1 MNADLLIYL
10 FDENARSQV
19 SVFLWLLGIALF
31 IFWVWS
37 AIYVANRKVEDQTR
51 KICWLLIVLFLG
63 PLGSILY
70 LFLGREKAG
79 GESSTKVNSA
89 FEEWLKGDSSRAY
102 LSKEEQLEAFKSYIA
117 KT

>member
-10 FDENARSQV
+10 FDDNARQQV

-31 IFWVWS
+31 IFWIWS
-37 AIYVANRKVEDQTR
+37 AIYVANSQVEDQTR

-70 LFLGREKAG
+70 LLLGREKEGA
-79 GESSTKVNSA
+79 ESSTKAKDA
-89 FEEWLKGDSSRAY
+89 FTEWLEADSSRAY
-102 LSKEEQLEAFKSYIA
+102 LSKED
-117 KT
+117 